1 MSACLPWFG
10 VSWPGQEQCNVCLLF
25 LLVSLQGA
33 ARSCLP
39 VFMELQEQQKEHKEL
54 SAAAVATWPGS
65 KGTLSHFICSQG
77 GGNPPGEQFQRSDA
91 CAGLSFLPH

>member
-1 MSACLPWFG
+1 MSVCFSCLSGPEEPH
-10 VSWPGQEQCNVCLLF
+10 VPSLPVCLW
-25 LLVSLQGA
+25 
-33 ARSCLP
+33 SC
-39 VFMELQEQQKEHKEL
+39 KKEL

-65 KGTLSHFICSQG
+65 KGSLSHFICRGCNQS